1 MNREILRNR
10 LEMYL
15 QIEQKILL
23 SGQSYTIGN
32 RTLTRADLKEV
43 RAIIDDLSAQLDV
56 LERRGGSQKRVV
68 LID

>member
-1 MNREILRNR
+1 MNKEILRNR

-43 RAIIDDLSAQLDV
+43 QTIIRDLSAQLEV
-56 LERRGGSQKRVV
+56 AELKGGRQKRAV

>member
-56 LERRGGSQKRVV
+56 AELKGGRQKRVV
-68 LID
+68 FMP